1 MNISKALKKQNS
13 PNIQVSEFWHGV
25 FCMSSRPNSTI
36 FNCKERIFSFQR
48 SRDHSLT
55 NYNTHALDQCVVVD
69 VSGWEGDAI
78 AVRYE
83 QAWVRTPRLLQPGGS
98 VALVDGLRDDIP

>member
-1 MNISKALKKQNS
+1 MIGWVGDSCRPAR
-13 PNIQVSEFWHGV
+13 VSGG
-25 FCMSSRPNSTI
+25 
-36 FNCKERIFSFQR
+36 
-48 SRDHSLT
+48 
-55 NYNTHALDQCVVVD
+55 AGGCVVVD

-83 QAWVRTPRLLQPGGS
+83 QAWVRIPRLLQPGGS